1 MVSFC
6 LNSPTPFGI
15 NYSHFICNEWSHR
28 MHSGYWGLKGHKILL
43 LNLYLTWWKLRLHG
57 LCKTF
62 FLTTN
67 RRKYLSRLNAE
78 AFWYCLSKYRPLS
91 FLEAISGETLL
102 VAGKRN
108 RETRSCQSTS
118 VAVTWLT
125 TSLKC
130 KSRQDL
136 FARKGSCQ
144 LRTCCRS
151 YRSQLANFQWFQ
163 QRLFGS
169 GQRSASCLHYVW
181 STCSSI
187 LHLLQFSIWAE
198 IGNFILEA
206 IYFQLIGIC
215 ITSLCISLSPAYNTD
230 SLDNFTSRRIKD
242 FQRH

>member
-6 LNSPTPFGI
+6 LNSSTPFGL

-78 AFWYCLSKYRPLS
+78 AFWYCLSKYWPLS
-91 FLEAISGETLL
+91 FLEAISGEKLL

-151 YRSQLANFQWFQ
+151 HRSQLANFQWFQ
-163 QRLFGS
+163 QHLFGS
-169 GQRSASCLHYVW
+169 DQRPTRFTLCVIHMFLYTSPSSVFHLSWNRQLHLRSNLFSADRDLQHNFSMHFLVSCLQH
-181 STCSSI
+181 
-187 LHLLQFSIWAE
+187 
-198 IGNFILEA
+198 G
-206 IYFQLIGIC
+206 
-215 ITSLCISLSPAYNTD
+215 
-230 SLDNFTSRRIKD
+230 
-242 FQRH
+242 